1 MLVSLSWSSHPP
13 TTTAILSGFREIVK
27 VLQTPSRPT
36 SIGQHNPMMAATDR
50 ALASRTC
57 QPHGVAACPPAP
69 SGSEAPLAQPLSPTG
84 GEGLP
89 ASLLVRGRGLLGE
102 L

>member
-50 ALASRTC
+50 APASRTC

-69 SGSEAPLAQPLSPTG
+69 SGSAGPPPPPPPPPPRSGGGGNRPLA
-84 GEGLP
+84 
-89 ASLLVRGRGLLGE
+89 GRRPR
-102 L
+102 